1 MELKVI
7 GAYGGESPNHR
18 MTCFLLNDTC
28 ALDAGS
34 LTRGLSLEEQCKIQ
48 SIVISHSHMDH
59 ITSLP
64 FLVEN
69 VFGKQEEVLTL
80 YCSKES
86 MSNIKKNMFNN
97 DTWPDFTKIPEKNL
111 PTITFKE
118 IVPEIAFEVGD
129 LIFLPIKVNHIVP
142 TLGFLIT
149 NEKTSILY
157 SSDTAPTKRIWEIAN
172 ATPDLKAV
180 FLEVSFYNKMEKVA
194 EVSKHLIPKTIA
206 VEIKKLKRDVPIYL
220 YHMKPPCVKKIKEE
234 IKELKISNLDFL
246 IQDKIYNF

>member
-1 MELKVI
+1 MEFRVI

-18 MTCFLLNDTC
+18 MTCFLLNENL

-34 LTRGLSLEEQCKIQ
+34 LTRGLTLEEQYKIQ

-69 VFGKQEEVLTL
+69 VFGKQNETLTL

-86 MSNIKKNMFNN
+86 MANIKKNMFNN
-97 DTWPDFTKIPEKNL
+97 DTWPDFTKIPEKRL

-118 IVPEIAFEVGD
+118 IEEEISFDIGD
-129 LIFLPIKVNHIVP
+129 FIFLPVKVDHIVP

-149 NEKTSILY
+149 DNKSSILY

-172 ATPDLKAV
+172 ATVNLKAV
-180 FLEVSFYNKMEKVA
+180 LLEVSFGNSLENVA
-194 EVSKHLIPKTIA
+194 QVSKHLVPSTIKE
-206 VEIKKLKRDVPIYL
+206 EIKKLKKDVPVYL
-220 YHMKPPCVKKIKEE
+220 YHMKPPWIKTIKKEVEGLGIK
-234 IKELKISNLDFL
+234 NLDFL
-246 IQDKIYNF
+246 VQDKIYNF

>member
-18 MTCFLLNDTC
+18 MTCFLLNNNC

-34 LTRGLSLEEQCKIQ
+34 LTRGLSLEEQYKIQ

-69 VFGKQEEVLTL
+69 VFGKQEKVLTL

-118 IVPEIAFEVGD
+118 IVPEVSFEVGD

-172 ATPDLKAV
+172 ATFDLKAV
-180 FLEVSFYNKMEKVA
+180 FLEISFHNNMEKVA
-194 EVSKHLIPKTIA
+194 QVSKHLIPKTVA
-206 VEIKKLKRDVPIYL
+206 EEIKKLKKDVPIYL
-220 YHMKPPCVKKIKEE
+220 YHMKPPCIKKIKEE
-234 IKELKISNLDFL
+234 VKELKISNLDFL
-246 IQDKIYNF
+246 IQDKNYIF

>member
-1 MELKVI
+1 MEFKIV

-18 MTCFLLNDTC
+18 MTCFLLNENV

-34 LTRGLSLEEQCKIQ
+34 LTRGLTLEEQYKIQ

-69 VFGKQEEVLTL
+69 VFGKQNEILTL

-86 MSNIKKNMFNN
+86 MTNIKKNMFNN
-97 DTWPDFTKIPEKNL
+97 DTWPDFTKIPEKRM

-118 IVPEIAFEVGD
+118 IIPEISFEIGG

-149 NEKTSILY
+149 NNNSAILY

-172 ATPDLKAV
+172 ATPNLKAV
-180 FLEVSFYNKMEKVA
+180 LLEVSFGNDLENVA
-194 EVSKHLIPKTIA
+194 KVSKHLVPKT
-206 VEIKKLKRDVPIYL
+206 VKEEIKKLKMDVPVYL
-220 YHMKPPCVKKIKEE
+220 YHMKPPWTKKIKKE
-234 IKELKISNLDFL
+234 IEDLKIEKLKFL
-246 IQDKIYNF
+246 IQDKVYHF

>member
-1 MELKVI
+1 MEIKVI

-18 MTCFLLNDTC
+18 MTCFMLNERV

-34 LTRGLSLEEQCKIQ
+34 LTRGLTLEEQYKIQ

-69 VFGKQEEVLTL
+69 VFGKQNESLTL

-86 MSNIKKNMFNN
+86 MTNIKKNMFNN
-97 DTWPDFTKIPEKNL
+97 DTWPDFTKIPEKRL

-118 IVPEIAFEVGD
+118 IYEEVSFDIGD
-129 LIFLPIKVNHIVP
+129 FIFLPIRVDHIVP

-149 NEKTSILY
+149 NNKSSILY

-180 FLEVSFYNKMEKVA
+180 FLEVSFGNSLEKVA
-194 EVSKHLIPKTIA
+194 EISKHLVPKT
-206 VEIKKLKRDVPIYL
+206 VKEEIKKLKKDVPIYL
-220 YHMKPPCVKKIKEE
+220 YHMKPPWIRTIQKEIGEMKIK
-234 IKELKISNLDFL
+234 NLDFL
-246 IQDKIYNF
+246 IQDRIYNF